1 MTEKANTPV
10 DELNKVLTN
19 TLDYKSV
26 LLDLSKSI
34 SHDATKN
41 KLNEFA
47 EIKEKE
53 SRNLMKLIKALGGRI
68 ETNERM
74 TDQESIYWV
83 RRPLPEAKDM
93 DAVLD
98 KLIRTERNAID
109 DYESLLTRKELTS
122 EHRDVLKKHK
132 QEAEA
137 NLDYFQGAREALD
150 KKST

>member
-10 DELNKVLTN
+10 DELNKILTN

-26 LLDLSKSI
+26 LLELSKSI
-34 SHDATKN
+34 SDEATKN
-41 KLNEFA
+41 KLKEFA

-53 SRNLMKLIKALGGRI
+53 SQNLMKLVKELGGRI

-74 TDQESIYWV
+74 TDQESVNWV
-83 RRPLPEAKDM
+83 RRPLPEPKDM

-98 KLIRTERNAID
+98 KLIRSERNAID
-109 DYESLLTRKELTS
+109 DYENLLPRKELQS
-122 EHRDVLKKHK
+122 EQVDVIKKHK

-137 NLDYFQGAREALD
+137 NLDYFQGARKALD
-150 KKST
+150 KKK